1 MLERRMKKHFIKLHS
16 TPTRYILS
24 DVLPYELPASISNRG
39 IYKFIEKYKICFR
52 FGEKGIEYVIH
63 SKNDKE
69 IETTLNTIIE
79 LLFLLPDTSTR
90 SYKPYTFKTRI
101 RDDKKRTMSVIHPA
115 SQIAAMVFMERF
127 KEQVLYQCSISRF
140 SIRTPS
146 RIASVRYFYDYSHGL
161 VSIGANEKISKIEE
175 IGKEYETVRSYFSY
189 IRFSNIYRF
198 YESSMQHR
206 FEKKFNYMAQVDI
219 SSCFES
225 IYTHSISW
233 AIYGKEM
240 AKACRAKGSDDMCF
254 PDMFDILIR
263 NSNYAETNG
272 IPIGPEI
279 SRIFAEII
287 LQRIDF
293 DLERK
298 LAADNYSVIPADK
311 ETGYQICRYVD
322 DYFIFYNNPD
332 DYKRI
337 KRYLSE
343 SLAAYNL
350 KLNEAKENKDQ
361 KLPSITAIS
370 IAKNRIAAF
379 FKELEK
385 QCGWEKDENGIKHF
399 RFPNYSSE
407 EAIIRYKTIIAD
419 IEESRLSNFLL
430 TNFEIFMQSII
441 DKWLKGCKE
450 AIKEQDVLKDKEIA
464 EIFKSS
470 KRMTVFFQNVINA
483 LFFILSSEQ
492 PVNSFIIVSRILVLI
507 LRTLRFSRDL
517 KLTENNTERS
527 IAIPSSEVYREA
539 ILKIG
544 QYIKNDKDEAYPKV
558 EQLMLINVAAELEGG
573 FYLDETLLSA
583 ILEKGPDYMTIVVIM
598 RYIRNIKRYNKIRIK
613 LIEQATCLLNKKYSS
628 LSTDQTMLAFD
639 MLACPYIETDNK
651 LTILDQ
657 YVNLGFFDSSYK
669 AMEKKNKLKII
680 KFIEEN
686 RISFTNWAESSL
698 AYELEFK
705 RAEFVY

>member
-1 MLERRMKKHFIKLHS
+1 MKKHFIKLHS
-16 TPTRYILS
+16 TPTRYLLS

-52 FGEKGIEYVIH
+52 FGDKGVEYVIR
-63 SKNDKE
+63 SGKDKE
-69 IETTLNTIIE
+69 VENTINTIIE
-79 LLFLLPDTSTR
+79 LLFLLPASCTK
-90 SYKPYTFKTRI
+90 SYKPYIFKTRI
-101 RDDKKRTMSVIHPA
+101 RDDKKRTMSVIHPS

-127 KEQVLYQCSISRF
+127 KEQVLYQCSISHF

-161 VSIGANEKISKIEE
+161 VSIGANEKISRIEE

-189 IRFSNIYRF
+189 TKFSNIYRF
-198 YESSMQHR
+198 YESCMHHR
-206 FEKKFNYMAQVDI
+206 FEKKFNYMSQVDI

-240 AKACRAKGSDDMCF
+240 AKAYRAKGSDDMCF
-254 PDMFDILIR
+254 PDMFDMLMR

-298 LAADNYSVIPADK
+298 LSADNYSVIPTDK
-311 ETGYQICRYVD
+311 ETSYQICRYVD

-343 SLAAYNL
+343 CLAAYNL

-370 IAKNRIAAF
+370 IAKNRISTF

-385 QCGWEKDENGIKHF
+385 QCGWEKDEKGIKHF

-407 EAIIRYKTIIAD
+407 EAIIKYKTIITG

-450 AIKEQDVLKDKEIA
+450 AIKGQDVLEDKEMA
-464 EIFKSS
+464 ELFKSS
-470 KRMTVFFQNVINA
+470 KRMTVFFQNVINV

-507 LRTLRFSRDL
+507 LRTLRISRDL
-517 KLTENNTERS
+517 RSEENNTEQS
-527 IAIPSSEVYREA
+527 LAIPSAEVYRE
-539 ILKIG
+539 IIHKIK
-544 QYIKNDKDEAYPKV
+544 QYIKKDKDEDFPKV
-558 EQLMLINVAAELEGG
+558 EQLMLINVAAELEGR
-573 FYLDETLLSA
+573 FYLDESLLLT
-583 ILEKGPDYMTIVVIM
+583 IIEKGPDYMTIVVVM
-598 RYIRNIKRYNKIRIK
+598 RYIRNIKRYNKIHTK
-613 LIEQATCLLNKKYSS
+613 LIEQITCLLNKKYSS

-639 MLACPYIETDNK
+639 MISCPYIETKDK
-651 LTILDQ
+651 FAILDQ
-657 YVNLGFFDSSYK
+657 YINLGFFSSICNALEMK
-669 AMEKKNKLKII
+669 DKQEII

>member
-1 MLERRMKKHFIKLHS
+1 MKKHFIKLHS
-16 TPTRYILS
+16 TPTRYLLS

-39 IYKFIEKYKICFR
+39 IYKFIEKYKIYFR

-69 IETTLNTIIE
+69 IEITLNTIIE
-79 LLFLLPDTSTR
+79 LMFLLPDTSTR

-298 LAADNYSVIPADK
+298 LATDNYSVIPSDK

-370 IAKNRIAAF
+370 IAKNRIDTF

-470 KRMTVFFQNVINA
+470 KRMTVFFQNVINV

-544 QYIKNDKDEAYPKV
+544 QYIKNDKNEAYPKV

-573 FYLDETLLSA
+573 FYLDETLISA

-598 RYIRNIKRYNKIRIK
+598 RYIRNIKRYNKIRTK

-657 YVNLGFFDSSYK
+657 YVNLEFFDSSYK

>member
-1 MLERRMKKHFIKLHS
+1 MKKHFIKLHS

>member
-1 MLERRMKKHFIKLHS
+1 MKKHFIKLHS

-101 RDDKKRTMSVIHPA
+101 RDDKKRTMSVSHPA